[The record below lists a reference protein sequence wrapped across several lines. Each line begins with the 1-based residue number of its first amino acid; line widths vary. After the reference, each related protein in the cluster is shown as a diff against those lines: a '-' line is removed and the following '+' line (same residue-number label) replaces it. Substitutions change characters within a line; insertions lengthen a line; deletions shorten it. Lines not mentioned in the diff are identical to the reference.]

1 MRGEDGAPVRLLI
14 VIPEQEG
21 ESAVERHLGEATPG
35 AFEVVGRAYTESQ
48 ALARYFQCAP
58 DIVVL
63 DLNLEGA
70 GGLELL
76 RRVQSIDNGARVVV
90 FSMHHEPIYAVRA
103 LRGGARGYVSKSA
116 PVEELIAAIKKVRG
130 GEQYIDRDLASRIA
144 VSQISTDD
152 PLQSLSIR
160 EVEIL
165 RMLGQGK
172 SMTAISESLGI
183 AYKTVANICTQMK
196 VKLGVDRTADLIRL
210 AIETLKT

>member
-1 MRGEDGAPVRLLI
+1 MKILI
-14 VIPEQEG
+14 VDDHGVVREGLRKLFVAHFEADVLETSGIEEALTVYRQE
-21 ESAVERHLGEATPG
+21 R
-35 AFEVVGRAYTESQ
+35 
-48 ALARYFQCAP
+48 P
-58 DIVVL
+58 DVVVL

-70 GGLELL
+70 GGLEVL
-76 RRVQSIDNGARVVV
+76 RQILAADSNARVVV

-116 PVEELIAAIKKVRG
+116 PVEELIAAIRKVRA

-144 VSQISTDD
+144 VSQISSDD

-210 AIETLKT
+210 AIETLKA

>member
-1 MRGEDGAPVRLLI
+1 MKILIVDDHGVVREGLKRLLTAHFDAQ
-14 VIPEQEG
+14 VF
-21 ESAVERHLGEATPG
+21 ESENIDDGLATYAREKPD
-35 AFEVVGRAYTESQ
+35 VV
-48 ALARYFQCAP
+48 L
-58 DIVVL
+58 L

-76 RRVQSIDNGARVVV
+76 RRVLVSDSAARVVI

-103 LRGGARGYVSKSA
+103 LRGGAHGYVSKSA
-116 PVEELIAAIKKVRG
+116 PVEELIAAIEKVCAG
-130 GEQYIDRDLASRIA
+130 QQYIDRDLASRIA
-144 VSQISTDD
+144 VSQISSDD

-172 SMTAISESLGI
+172 SMTSISESLGI

-210 AIETLKT
+210 AVETLKT

>member
-1 MRGEDGAPVRLLI
+1 MKILI
-14 VIPEQEG
+14 VDDHGVVREG
-21 ESAVERHLGEATPG
+21 LRKLFVVHFEATVIET
-35 AFEVVGRAYTESQ
+35 ASLED
-48 ALARYFQCAP
+48 ALAVYAAERP
-58 DIVVL
+58 DVVVL

-70 GGLELL
+70 GGLEVL
-76 RRVQSIDNGARVVV
+76 RRIVAADSAARVIV

-116 PVEELIAAIKKVRG
+116 PVEELITGIRKVRA

-144 VSQISTDD
+144 VSQISSDD
-152 PLQSLSIR
+152 PLQSLSTR

-172 SMTAISESLGI
+172 SMTAISDSLGI

>member
-1 MRGEDGAPVRLLI
+1 MKILIVDDHGVVREGLKRLLTAHFDAQ
-14 VIPEQEG
+14 VF
-21 ESAVERHLGEATPG
+21 ESENIDDGLATYAREKPD
-35 AFEVVGRAYTESQ
+35 VV
-48 ALARYFQCAP
+48 L
-58 DIVVL
+58 L

-76 RRVQSIDNGARVVV
+76 RRVLVSDSAARVVI

-103 LRGGARGYVSKSA
+103 LRGGAQGYVSKSA
-116 PVEELIAAIKKVRG
+116 PVEELIAAIEKVCA

-144 VSQISTDD
+144 VSQISSDD

-172 SMTAISESLGI
+172 SMTSISESLGI

-210 AIETLKT
+210 AVETLKT